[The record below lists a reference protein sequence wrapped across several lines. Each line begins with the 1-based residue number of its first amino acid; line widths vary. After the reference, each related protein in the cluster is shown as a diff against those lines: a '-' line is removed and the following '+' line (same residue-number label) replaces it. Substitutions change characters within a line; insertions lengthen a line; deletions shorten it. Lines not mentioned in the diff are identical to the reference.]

1 LILLGKAIK
10 SSVGFFWESKCA
22 IFIIKPIFLW
32 KKKEEEKVIE
42 PVDIQTGIK
51 LLLEQIEQAKQ
62 LLNARPIKSKD
73 LSVWNNQTRECL
85 IQIYGKRS
93 PNVDTIVEASGEA
106 PAWLFMPD
114 DIRFQAL
121 FAKILVDF
129 FFDKR
134 IPCACGGAAQ
144 YDDNE
149 S

>member
-1 LILLGKAIK
+1 M
-10 SSVGFFWESKCA
+10 
-22 IFIIKPIFLW
+22 LW

-42 PVDIQTGIK
+42 PVDIQTGIE
-51 LLLEQIEQAKQ
+51 LLREQIERAKQ

-114 DIRFQAL
+114 DTSEKYEASSLENKIKLLQGCVVAL
-121 FAKILVDF
+121 KIKD
-129 FFDKR
+129 R
-134 IPCACGGAAQ
+134 
-144 YDDNE
+144 E
-149 S
+149 SD